1 MRQNCMDYNE
11 RMVYTICI
19 SVLIIIER
27 ACLRRQVMENNMKEF
42 VAYSRKLLRSL
53 VKLRKLL
60 DEGEYDEAK
69 TMLDE
74 LIEDTQKDIEA

>member
-1 MRQNCMDYNE
+1 
-11 RMVYTICI
+11 
-19 SVLIIIER
+19 
-27 ACLRRQVMENNMKEF
+27 MKEF

-53 VKLRKLL
+53 IKLKKLL
-60 DEGEYDEAK
+60 GEGEYDEAK

>member
-1 MRQNCMDYNE
+1 
-11 RMVYTICI
+11 
-19 SVLIIIER
+19 
-27 ACLRRQVMENNMKEF
+27 MENDMKEF

-53 VKLRKLL
+53 VKLKKLL
-60 DEGEYDEAK
+60 DSGEYDEAK

>member
-1 MRQNCMDYNE
+1 
-11 RMVYTICI
+11 
-19 SVLIIIER
+19 
-27 ACLRRQVMENNMKEF
+27 MENNMKEF